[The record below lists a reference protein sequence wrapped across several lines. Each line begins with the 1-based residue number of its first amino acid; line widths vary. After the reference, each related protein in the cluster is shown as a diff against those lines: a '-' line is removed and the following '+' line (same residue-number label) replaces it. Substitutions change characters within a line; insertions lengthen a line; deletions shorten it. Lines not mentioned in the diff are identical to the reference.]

1 MCYVKPRGFPGG
13 ACGKKPACQCRRRKR
28 CGFDP
33 WVGKIPWR
41 RAWQPTPVFLPGE
54 SHGQR
59 SLVSYKSIELWK
71 SQIWLRRLS
80 MQAHMSSHRV
90 ITYLEDQL
98 SWKVRKESQSNLTGL
113 IKAGLYKNKFGLFM
127 DRMQNSHEF
136 VRLKLETSKQFH
148 QAAASSIALSS
159 LHHHKRIFREKHVNC
174 RVDEC
179 CVRLKVETHGRWI
192 YGYQNKCLII
202 PATFQSEHPVLL
214 FYALAITHTHTH
226 THTHMRRDWKALLLL
241 LLLSRFSR
249 IRLCATP

>member
-1 MCYVKPRGFPGG
+1 MWVWSLGEE
-13 ACGKKPACQCRRRKR
+13 
-28 CGFDP
+28 DP
-33 WVGKIPWR
+33 LQVGMATHSSLLTWRIPW
-41 RAWQPTPVFLPGE
+41 TEEPGE
-54 SHGQR
+54 LQVHR
-59 SLVSYKSIELWK
+59 AVK
-71 SQIWLRRLS
+71 SQIWLKRLS
-80 MQAHMSSHRV
+80 MHAHTSSHRV

-179 CVRLKVETHGRWI
+179 RVRLKVETHGRWI

-226 THTHMRRDWKALLLL
+226 MRRDWKALLLL
-241 LLLSRFSR
+241 LSHFSR